1 MRMGRV
7 APGDAMERDPVCG
20 MSVVPEK
27 AAATVEFEG
36 KKYFFC
42 AKSCAA
48 KFEKEPKRYLAGKMP
63 EGMHGAGQGHAGGLH
78 SIGGMKTGS
87 AEPIKKSGDGSGGDL
102 AENGRLQKAGPTTP
116 SGAGIRYTCP
126 MHPEI
131 VRMGPGSCPKC
142 GMALEPMDVVAVGG
156 AGSGDVFFGFWV
168 LGGGGGGFSGGLLG
182 GFWGKF
188 FFWVWVVGVG

>member
-1 MRMGRV
+1 
-7 APGDAMERDPVCG
+7 MERDPVCG

-48 KFEKEPKRYLAGKMP
+48 KFEKEPKRYLAGKTI
-63 EGMHGAGQGHAGGLH
+63 EGMEGAGQGHARELH
-78 SIGGMKTGS
+78 SIGGMKAGS
-87 AEPIKKSGDGSGGDL
+87 AEPTKKSDDASGREL
-102 AENGRLQKAGPTTP
+102 AGKGRLQKAGPTTADIAAGQ
-116 SGAGIRYTCP
+116 GAGIRYTCP

-142 GMALEPMDVVAVGG
+142 GMALEPMDVVAV
-156 AGSGDVFFGFWV
+156 AGP
-168 LGGGGGGFSGGLLG
+168 
-182 GFWGKF
+182 
-188 FFWVWVVGVG
+188 

>member
-48 KFEKEPKRYLAGKMP
+48 KFEKEPKRYLSGKIP

-78 SIGGMKTGS
+78 SIGGRKT
-87 AEPIKKSGDGSGGDL
+87 
-102 AENGRLQKAGPTTP
+102 
-116 SGAGIRYTCP
+116 
-126 MHPEI
+126 
-131 VRMGPGSCPKC
+131 
-142 GMALEPMDVVAVGG
+142 
-156 AGSGDVFFGFWV
+156 
-168 LGGGGGGFSGGLLG
+168 GGGGAIRERWEGIGGGRAEKAPARKGGL
-182 GFWGKF
+182 
-188 FFWVWVVGVG
+188 